1 MIRYILSILTSS
13 AFILNGYACEQK
25 EKKEANVEISSGSSD
40 EIDVCSIEGCS
51 EESEANSF

>member
-51 EESEANSF
+51 EESEAN